1 MKNKRAQNNL
11 PININ
16 NMSSIPSTTTNFC
29 TSVEYQNLCQDI
41 EAFNMDLIEKSQND
55 DMNKKRE
62 AIVEMIINNS
72 VPEELY
78 QTSAKW
84 SNMRTSVWSY
94 VEKVLAHAGISASRE
109 QIKCA
114 TKAGRGHN
122 FDFSLTV
129 IDIQGRR
136 HDLKL
141 ELKFNASTISDA
153 PQFVSPMKPSQYM
166 GGSYEEFFYENYLWQ
181 LTELAGI
188 CLPEKSIYLK
198 QVHGNKPVCIKEIQD
213 KYYAGC
219 KSSSKFTGDAD
230 DLAFYHKAN
239 ELSKESIAAF
249 IGNNEL
255 NLIKLGEYLKVSQ
268 QGKYYMM
275 FKNDEYHMETVDMDE
290 YELVNVN
297 AEPSKSR
304 YIVTTKTGRELK
316 VLLRWKNGNGIA
328 YPAFQIS

>member
-1 MKNKRAQNNL
+1 
-11 PININ
+11 
-16 NMSSIPSTTTNFC
+16 MSSIASTTTNFC

-129 IDIQGRR
+129 ID
-136 HDLKL
+136 
-141 ELKFNASTISDA
+141 
-153 PQFVSPMKPSQYM
+153 
-166 GGSYEEFFYENYLWQ
+166 
-181 LTELAGI
+181 
-188 CLPEKSIYLK
+188 
-198 QVHGNKPVCIKEIQD
+198 
-213 KYYAGC
+213 
-219 KSSSKFTGDAD
+219 
-230 DLAFYHKAN
+230 
-239 ELSKESIAAF
+239 LS
-249 IGNNEL
+249 
-255 NLIKLGEYLKVSQ
+255 LI
-268 QGKYYMM
+268 
-275 FKNDEYHMETVDMDE
+275 H
-290 YELVNVN
+290 
-297 AEPSKSR
+297 
-304 YIVTTKTGRELK
+304 I
-316 VLLRWKNGNGIA
+316 
-328 YPAFQIS
+328 

>member
-1 MKNKRAQNNL
+1 
-11 PININ
+11 
-16 NMSSIPSTTTNFC
+16 MSVNASATTNIC
-29 TSVEYQNLCQDI
+29 SSVEYQNLYEDI

-62 AIVEMIINNS
+62 NIVEMIINNA

-78 QTSAKW
+78 QNSVKW
-84 SNMRTSVWSY
+84 ASMRISVWAY
-94 VEKVLAHAGISASRE
+94 VEKVLAHAGITASKE
-109 QIKCA
+109 KIKCA

-129 IDIQGRR
+129 VDIAGRR

-141 ELKFNASTISDA
+141 ELKFNATTISDA

-166 GGSYEEFFYENYLWQ
+166 SNSYEEFFYENYLWK

-188 CLPEKSIYLK
+188 CLPDKALYLK
-198 QVHGNKPVCIKEIQD
+198 QVHGNKPQCIKEIQD

-230 DLAFYHKAN
+230 DLAFYNKAN

-249 IGNNEL
+249 LSNNEL
-255 NLIKLGEYLKVSQ
+255 NIVKLGEYLKVSQ

-290 YELVNVN
+290 YELVNVVS
-297 AEPSKSR
+297 EPSKSR
-304 YIVTTKTGRELK
+304 YIVTTKTGRQLK

>member
-1 MKNKRAQNNL
+1 MSTIASTNL
-11 PININ
+11 
-16 NMSSIPSTTTNFC
+16 NFC
-29 TSVEYQNLCQDI
+29 TSVEYQNLIQDI
-41 EAFNMDLIEKSQND
+41 EAFNMNLIEKSQND

-62 AIVEMIINNS
+62 AIVEMIINKA

-78 QTSAKW
+78 QTSTKW
-84 SNMRTSVWSY
+84 SAMRTSVWSY
-94 VEKVLAHAGISASRE
+94 VEKVMAHAGISASKE

-122 FDFSLTV
+122 FDFSLTI
-129 IDIQGRR
+129 IDINGRR

-166 GGSYEEFFYENYLWQ
+166 SGSYEEFFYENYLWQ

-188 CLPEKSIYLK
+188 CLPDKALYLK
-198 QVHGNKPVCIKEIQD
+198 QVHGNKPQCIKEIQD

-249 IGNNEL
+249 ISNNEL

-275 FKNDEYHMETVDMDE
+275 FKNEEYHMETVDMDE